1 MLTVRGCLLI
11 TLTGLLLSMAGCQ
24 FRRTEFHF
32 PERQVG
38 PHEEVA
44 TQIEYPDVET
54 AQLPALAAATEPPRA
69 TQNPSELKTLD
80 LTLADATRMAFAN
93 NEVIR
98 NLGGSV
104 VAGPGGSTTMFNPA
118 IVESDPR
125 AGVEAALS
133 AFDTQLSST
142 LFWNKIDRGFGQ
154 VLAGFPL
161 PAVQQLSSN
170 FLVEL
175 AKTAATGSRF
185 SLRHHVNYNREYG
198 LVLPTRF
205 PSVWNIDYEAEF
217 RQPLLQGA
225 GVEFNRIAG
234 PNAAAGG
241 AGGVLLARI
250 NMDVSLADFE
260 AAVTGLARD
269 VEQAYWDLYF
279 GYRDL
284 DAKIAGRDSA
294 LVTWQNIAERRRLGL
309 PGGTPANEAQLRSQ
323 YFGFQA
329 AVDDALAGLYSREE
343 RLRYLLGLPPNG
355 PELIRPATE
364 PSTAKVVFPWQDALN
379 EACLRRVELRRQ
391 KWLIKR
397 RELELLA
404 ARNFL
409 LPRLDAVALYRYRG
423 FGDDLIGPRG
433 PTGVE
438 NAYQNLTSGDFQEW
452 ELGLQFNVPIGFR
465 REFAALRNAELQV
478 ARERAL
484 LAEQEFRVS
493 HDLSESLRSVDR
505 AFQLMRTNVNRR
517 VAAYYEVQALRARF
531 DTGFELLDVLLR
543 AEQRLAES
551 NSAYYR
557 SLVDYSLA
565 IRDVHY
571 AKGSLL
577 QYDAISLAEG
587 PWSGDAYGAALER
600 SRHFAP
606 RVIDYGLSQ
615 PRPLSRG
622 PYRPDGDFA
631 PSSASP
637 NNAGFEVLEAPLP
650 DASLPPPASPEP
662 PTMP

>member
-1 MLTVRGCLLI
+1 MRTTLRGYFAIGLA
-11 TLTGLLLSMAGCQ
+11 GLLLSGVGCRFYRQ
-24 FRRTEFHF
+24 EFHF
-32 PERQVG
+32 PARQVG

-44 TQIEYPDVET
+44 TQIEYPDVEA
-54 AQLPALAAATEPPRA
+54 AQLPALAAATAPPRT
-69 TQNPSELKTLD
+69 TQNPSELETLD
-80 LTLADATRMAFAN
+80 LTLADATQLAFTSSP
-93 NEVIR
+93 VIR

-104 VAGPGGSTTMFNPA
+104 VTAPAGSVTTLNPA
-118 IVESDPR
+118 IAETDPR
-125 AGVEAALS
+125 GSVEAALA

-175 AKTAATGSRF
+175 TKTAATGSRF
-185 SLRHHVNYNREYG
+185 ALRHHVNYNREYG
-198 LVLPTRF
+198 FVPPTRF

-241 AGGVLLARI
+241 AAGVLLARI
-250 NMDVSLADFE
+250 NTDISLTDFE
-260 AAVTGLARD
+260 AAVTNLARD

-284 DAKIAGRDSA
+284 DAKLAGRDSA

-323 YFGFQA
+323 YFVFQA

-343 RLRYLLGLPPNG
+343 RLRYLLGMPPNG

-364 PSTAKVVFPWQDALN
+364 PSTAKVVFSWQDALN
-379 EACLRRVELRRQ
+379 EACLRRVELRRH
-391 KWLIKR
+391 KWQIKR
-397 RELELLA
+397 RELELAA

-409 LPRLDAVALYRYRG
+409 LPRLDAVALYRFRG
-423 FGDDLIGPRG
+423 FGDDLIGARG

-438 NAYQNLTSGDFQEW
+438 NAYQNLTGGDFQEW

-465 REFAALRNAELQV
+465 REFAALRNAELQL
-478 ARERAL
+478 ARERAI

-493 HDLSESLRSVDR
+493 HDLSEALRSVDR
-505 AFQLMRTNVNRR
+505 AFQLMRTNINRR
-517 VAAYYEVQALRARF
+517 MAAYYEVQTLRARF
-531 DTGFELLDVLLR
+531 ETGFELLDALLR

-551 NSAYYR
+551 TSAYYQ

-565 IRDVHY
+565 LRDVHY

-577 QYDAISLAEG
+577 QYDAIALTEG
-587 PWSGDAYGAALER
+587 PWSGDAYGAARER

-606 RVIDYGLSQ
+606 RVIDYGLRR
-615 PRPLSRG
+615 PRPLSLG
-622 PYRPDGDFA
+622 PY
-631 PSSASP
+631 
-637 NNAGFEVLEAPLP
+637 LP
-650 DASLPPPASPEP
+650 DADYSVPAASTGDAAP
-662 PTMP
+662 